1 MKADAIKCQALPL
14 DCVSFLLRVD
24 CNSAACRGAGLN
36 LISMLMVLTNV
47 LWWRCHFWVDLN
59 SASELNCTENYHI
72 IAFLAV
78 IYVHGEAG
86 VHHFVGRGI
95 SAAAPTWRSAG
106 WFSAVNI
113 HLYQHP
119 SAPLPP
125 HAPFFFIHLF
135 LLSWLLSSSH
145 SLCFTLSVLL
155 LAVLSLPPLQFPS
168 SIIRLSGVWRRAA
181 VRMVRRIC
189 ILRGI
194 MNIFFFQSQFCFLCS
209 DTFWCDLCW
218 AKQELVLLLAKVHLD
233 TLENC
238 WKDLLFL

>member
-24 CNSAACRGAGLN
+24 RNSAACRGAGLN

-59 SASELNCTENYHI
+59 SASGLNCTVNYHI
-72 IAFLAV
+72 IAFSAV
-78 IYVHGEAG
+78 IYVCGEAG
-86 VHHFVGRGI
+86 VHRGI
-95 SAAAPTWRSAG
+95 SAAAPTWRSVG
-106 WFSAVNI
+106 WFSAANI

-135 LLSWLLSSSH
+135 LLLWLLSFSH
-145 SLCFTLSVLL
+145 SLCFTLCSPAGWAFTSSFVVSIFNHPSQRCLKEGSSEDGLHPSGHHEHILLSVS
-155 LAVLSLPPLQFPS
+155 VFLSLL
-168 SIIRLSGVWRRAA
+168 RN
-181 VRMVRRIC
+181 
-189 ILRGI
+189 ILV
-194 MNIFFFQSQFCFLCS
+194 Q
-209 DTFWCDLCW
+209 CDLRW
-218 AKQELVLLLAKVHLD
+218 AKQELVLLLAKAHLD
-233 TLENC
+233 TLEYR